1 LLHPVNLVNPVEK
14 ERPSCGAAVFFIS
27 PCVRRKQ
34 TVLEAIVIIFGLLLL
49 GLVFYPRKP
58 GYTRRVTR
66 SFNGRRRG
74 HDLEKY

>member
-1 LLHPVNLVNPVEK
+1 M
-14 ERPSCGAAVFFIS
+14 
-27 PCVRRKQ
+27 
-34 TVLEAIVIIFGLLLL
+34 LEAIVIIFGLLLL

-66 SFNGRRRG
+66 SFNSRRRG